1 MKGIGEGWG
10 LSKNP
15 NISLT
20 SYKFGPKAVSDDA
33 AGAESGV
40 VRSVEEL
47 KKKMKVVMLSALV
60 RSKSETEEAG
70 HDLFS
75 RVSAASEDESA
86 SESDAEHHATAESPK
101 ENQEEGVVRKV
112 LEEFIEGSKQS
123 RELLDKGEG
132 NARGNL
138 LVDLLGSLKNELH
151 KEVRQARKKRRKKMA
166 AAASAASTS
175 IVLTEEETKVRLLDQ
190 EMLLLNKILC

>member
-1 MKGIGEGWG
+1 MGV
-10 LSKNP
+10 SKNP
-15 NISLT
+15 KISLT
-20 SYKFGPKAVSDDA
+20 SHKFGPKAVSDD

-70 HDLFS
+70 HDLFC

-86 SESDAEHHATAESPK
+86 SESDAEHHATAVAESSK
-101 ENQEEGVVRKV
+101 ENQEEGAVKKV

-138 LVDLLGSLKNELH
+138 LVELLGSLKNELH

-175 IVLTEEETKVRLLDQ
+175 IVLTEEETKVRPFS
-190 EMLLLNKILC
+190 

>member
-1 MKGIGEGWG
+1 M
-10 LSKNP
+10 
-15 NISLT
+15 T
-20 SYKFGPKAVSDDA
+20 SSKFGPKAVSDD

-70 HDLFS
+70 HDLFC

-86 SESDAEHHATAESPK
+86 SESDAEHHATASAAESSK
-101 ENQEEGVVRKV
+101 ENQEEGAVRKV

-123 RELLDKGEG
+123 RELLEKGEG